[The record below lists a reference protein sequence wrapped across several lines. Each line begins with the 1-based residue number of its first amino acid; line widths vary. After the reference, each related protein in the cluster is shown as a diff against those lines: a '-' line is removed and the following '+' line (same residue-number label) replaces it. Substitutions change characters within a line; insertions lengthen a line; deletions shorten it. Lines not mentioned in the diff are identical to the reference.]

1 MKSELRMRRH
11 KLPSEGC
18 VNLRLLAV
26 CIVGVSVGLPLA
38 ATAQTV
44 PTDLLDLSIDEL
56 FDANIVTEADQVER
70 SRKWHLSYTYAV
82 SDYDEYYIG
91 TRSVT
96 YEDVLFRPGV
106 DARTENNYPVVPTEI
121 TQEVHAL
128 RVAYDL
134 SAETTIRAQLPFVMQ
149 STDHISIVPGYD
161 AFNISSEGIGDIA
174 LVADTTLKQSLNSI
188 WKAGAGISM
197 PTGSIDEEG
206 DTPRAPGNQ
215 QLPYTMQLG
224 SGTWDVPLFLSFRK
238 YEARWDWGV
247 DASYTLRTGTN
258 DRDYRLG
265 NKASL
270 GGWLMWKASS
280 VIQPGVRLDYRW
292 RDDIDGE
299 DASLS
304 VPIPAFPY
312 PAPVTNPQAF
322 GGEQLDFTMFAR
334 LPLASGW
341 YVEGAYSQPLYLDLN
356 GPQSSEKFHFS
367 IEIGTSF

>member
-1 MKSELRMRRH
+1 MKSELAMGRH

-26 CIVGVSVGLPLA
+26 CIVGVSAGLPLA
-38 ATAQTV
+38 VTAQTV

-322 GGEQLDFTMFAR
+322 GGEQLDFTVFAR

>member
-1 MKSELRMRRH
+1 MTGLREIFTGSGARTPVRMIIT
-11 KLPSEGC
+11 LGWWVLC
-18 VNLRLLAV
+18 
-26 CIVGVSVGLPLA
+26 PLGA
-38 ATAQTV
+38 LGQTV

-70 SRKWHLSYTYAV
+70 SRKWHVSYTYAV

-91 TRSVT
+91 SSSVT

-121 TQEVHAL
+121 TQEVHAI
-128 RVAYDL
+128 RVGYDL
-134 SAETTIRAQLPFVMQ
+134 SPATTVRVQLPFVMQ

-161 AFNISSEGIGDIA
+161 AFNISSEGIGDMAI
-174 LVADTTLKQSLNSI
+174 VADITLSQSLNSI
-188 WKAGAGISM
+188 WKAGAGLSV
-197 PTGSIDEEG
+197 PTGSIDDEG

-224 SGTWDVPLFLSFRK
+224 SGTWDFPLFLSFRK
-238 YEARWDWGV
+238 YEARWDWGM
-247 DASYTLRTGTN
+247 DASYTLRTGSN

-265 NKASL
+265 NKASV

-280 VIQPGVRLDYRW
+280 AFKPGVRLDYRW

-299 DASLS
+299 DASVR
-304 VPIPAFPY
+304 VPIPGFPY
-312 PAPVTNPQAF
+312 PAPVTNPNTF
-322 GGEQLDFTMFAR
+322 GGEQLDLTLFAR
-334 LPLASGW
+334 LPFAEGW
-341 YVEGAYSQPLYLDLN
+341 YVEAAYSQPLYLDLH

-367 IEIGTSF
+367 LEIGTSF

>member
-1 MKSELRMRRH
+1 
-11 KLPSEGC
+11 
-18 VNLRLLAV
+18 
-26 CIVGVSVGLPLA
+26 
-38 ATAQTV
+38 
-44 PTDLLDLSIDEL
+44 
-56 FDANIVTEADQVER
+56 
-70 SRKWHLSYTYAV
+70 
-82 SDYDEYYIG
+82 
-91 TRSVT
+91 
-96 YEDVLFRPGV
+96 
-106 DARTENNYPVVPTEI
+106 
-121 TQEVHAL
+121 
-128 RVAYDL
+128 
-134 SAETTIRAQLPFVMQ
+134 
-149 STDHISIVPGYD
+149 
-161 AFNISSEGIGDIA
+161 
-174 LVADTTLKQSLNSI
+174 
-188 WKAGAGISM
+188 M

-322 GGEQLDFTMFAR
+322 GGEQLDLTVFAR

-341 YVEGAYSQPLYLDLN
+341 YVEGAYSQPLHLDLN

>member
-26 CIVGVSVGLPLA
+26 CIVGVSAGLPLA
-38 ATAQTV
+38 AIAQTV

-322 GGEQLDFTMFAR
+322 GGQQLDLTVFAR

>member
-1 MKSELRMRRH
+1 MKSELTMRRH

-26 CIVGVSVGLPLA
+26 CIVGVSAGLPLA
-38 ATAQTV
+38 AIAQTV

-322 GGEQLDFTMFAR
+322 GGEQLDLTVFAR